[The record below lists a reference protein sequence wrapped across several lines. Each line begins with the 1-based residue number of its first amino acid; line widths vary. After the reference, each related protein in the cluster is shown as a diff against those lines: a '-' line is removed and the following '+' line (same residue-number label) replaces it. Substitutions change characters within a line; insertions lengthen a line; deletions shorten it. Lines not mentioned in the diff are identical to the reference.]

1 MLAGAVDNPER
12 AVSGAIARNLRAL
25 RTGHGWSLDA
35 LSQRSGVS
43 KGMLVQIEQGS
54 SNPSIGTLTR
64 ICEALDVTIAQLV
77 DLGELPAV
85 RLVRAREAVTLWR
98 DDAGSQ
104 ADLLLGMER
113 REHVELW
120 TWRLG
125 AGGVYRADGHAAG
138 TREMLHV
145 IAGALRLE
153 LGGAA
158 YELEAGDSVLF
169 SADRPH
175 AYVNDGQD
183 DARFQMIVVMPAAAA
198 DLHGS

>member
-1 MLAGAVDNPER
+1 MEASER
-12 AVSGAIARNLRAL
+12 AVSGAIARNVRAL
-25 RTGHGWSLDA
+25 RTAHGWSLDV

-43 KGMLVQIEQGS
+43 KGMLVQIEGGG

-64 ICEALDVTIAQLV
+64 LCEALDVTIAQLV

-85 RLVRAREAVTLWR
+85 RLVRAGEAVTLWR
-98 DDAGSQ
+98 DEAGSR

-125 AGGVYRADGHAAG
+125 PGGAYRADGHAAG

-145 IAGALRLE
+145 LAGALRLE
-153 LGGAA
+153 VGGTTHDLGP
-158 YELEAGDSVLF
+158 GDSVLF

-175 AYVNDGQD
+175 AYRNAGPDE
-183 DARFQMIVVMPAAAA
+183 ARFQMVVVMPPAAA
-198 DLHGS
+198 D